1 MIKNGDSLEEE
12 ESYNES
18 LKKKKKESYNE
29 ALQRFEEKMY
39 LFY

>member
-18 LKKKKKESYNE
+18 LKKKKESYNE

>member
-1 MIKNGDSLEEE
+1 VIKNGDSLEEE
-12 ESYNES
+12 ESCNES
-18 LKKKKKESYNE
+18 LKKKKESYNE